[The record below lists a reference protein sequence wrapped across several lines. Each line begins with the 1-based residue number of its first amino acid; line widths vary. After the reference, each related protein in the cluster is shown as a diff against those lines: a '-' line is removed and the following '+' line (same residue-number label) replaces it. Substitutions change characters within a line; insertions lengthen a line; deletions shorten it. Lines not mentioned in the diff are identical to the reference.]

1 MKKGIHPEYK
11 MSTVHCACGNTF
23 ETRATVDKIN
33 VEICSNCHPYFTGKQ
48 NLVDTA
54 GRIEKYMEKYNKFL
68 RNITELIEKGLF
80 TSRDLKKEVENALK
94 FKVENIANR
103 LNLVTR
109 EEFEV
114 QKKRIEKLQKNL
126 IKLKTKKGNS
136 RINKKIR
143 KVKKL

>member
-1 MKKGIHPEYK
+1 
-11 MSTVHCACGNTF
+11 
-23 ETRATVDKIN
+23 
-33 VEICSNCHPYFTGKQ
+33 
-48 NLVDTA
+48 
-54 GRIEKYMEKYNKFL
+54 MEKYNKFL

-103 LNLVTR
+103 LNLVSR

-114 QKKRIEKLQKNL
+114 QNKRIEKLQKDL
-126 IKLKTKKGNS
+126 IKLKTQKGKS
-136 RINKKIR
+136 RVNKKIR